1 MMSIR
6 LCLVLFVAVL
16 VSQLSLVASVKHSSN
31 LNLRLRG
38 GGILSDIAASLGW
51 KREKVGSTSLGCGPM
66 PQKQNTPTDSTGI
79 VRSSS
84 AIIPDIADC
93 ESFTAKPPKSK

>member
-1 MMSIR
+1 M
-6 LCLVLFVAVL
+6 
-16 VSQLSLVASVKHSSN
+16 SQLGLVACAKQAPN

-66 PQKQNTPTDSTGI
+66 PQKQNTPADSTGI

-93 ESFTAKPPKSK
+93 ESFTAKPPKSQ